1 MSLKEI
7 LNNDIKSAMKAKD
20 KETLAVL
27 RMIKTAVQ
35 AAEIDKKEELNVE
48 EELTILAR
56 EAKQRRESLAE
67 FVKAGRDELVAKT
80 ETEIEI
86 VERYLPKQ
94 LSVEEVKEVIAT
106 VAEKIGATTQK
117 EFGKLMGAVMQE
129 LKGKENVVLFCR
141 RGIRAGKA
149 QDILKKHNIA
159 AVNGKTVEHIKSLQ
173 KVNLADKLTF
183 RNDKQTTYF
192 VKDGQ
197 NKHENL

>member
-35 AAEIDKKEELNVE
+35 AAEIDKKEELNAE

-80 ETEIEI
+80 EAEIEI

-129 LKGKENVVLFCR
+129 LKGKADGNVIKEQV
-141 RGIRAGKA
+141 RAHLG
-149 QDILKKHNIA
+149 
-159 AVNGKTVEHIKSLQ
+159 
-173 KVNLADKLTF
+173 
-183 RNDKQTTYF
+183 
-192 VKDGQ
+192 
-197 NKHENL
+197 

>member
-1 MSLKEI
+1 MSLKET
-7 LNNDIKSAMKAKD
+7 LNNDIKTAMKAKD

-35 AAEIDKKEELNVE
+35 AAEIDKKEELNAE
-48 EELTILAR
+48 EELIILAR

-80 ETEIEI
+80 EAEIEI

-129 LKGKENVVLFCR
+129 LKGKADGNVIKEQV
-141 RGIRAGKA
+141 KA
-149 QDILKKHNIA
+149 HL
-159 AVNGKTVEHIKSLQ
+159 G
-173 KVNLADKLTF
+173 
-183 RNDKQTTYF
+183 
-192 VKDGQ
+192 
-197 NKHENL
+197 

>member
-1 MSLKEI
+1 MSLKET
-7 LNNDIKSAMKAKD
+7 LNNDIKTAMKAKD

-35 AAEIDKKEELNVE
+35 AAEIDKKEELNAE

-129 LKGKENVVLFCR
+129 LKGKADGNVIKEQV
-141 RGIRAGKA
+141 KA
-149 QDILKKHNIA
+149 HL
-159 AVNGKTVEHIKSLQ
+159 E
-173 KVNLADKLTF
+173 
-183 RNDKQTTYF
+183 
-192 VKDGQ
+192 
-197 NKHENL
+197 

>member
-7 LNNDIKSAMKAKD
+7 LNNDIKTAMKAKD

-35 AAEIDKKEELNVE
+35 AAEIDKKEELNAE

-80 ETEIEI
+80 EAEIEI

-106 VAEKIGATTQK
+106 VAEKIGVTTQK

-129 LKGKENVVLFCR
+129 LKGKADGNVIKEQV
-141 RGIRAGKA
+141 KA
-149 QDILKKHNIA
+149 HL
-159 AVNGKTVEHIKSLQ
+159 G
-173 KVNLADKLTF
+173 
-183 RNDKQTTYF
+183 
-192 VKDGQ
+192 
-197 NKHENL
+197 

>member
-1 MSLKEI
+1 MSLKET
-7 LNNDIKSAMKAKD
+7 LNNDIKAAMKAKD

-35 AAEIDKKEELNVE
+35 AAEIDKKEALNPE

-80 ETEIEI
+80 EAEIEI

-106 VAEKIGATTQK
+106 IAEKIGATTQK

-129 LKGKENVVLFCR
+129 LKGKADGNVIKEQV
-141 RGIRAGKA
+141 KA
-149 QDILKKHNIA
+149 HL
-159 AVNGKTVEHIKSLQ
+159 G
-173 KVNLADKLTF
+173 
-183 RNDKQTTYF
+183 
-192 VKDGQ
+192 
-197 NKHENL
+197 

>member
-1 MSLKEI
+1 MSLKET
-7 LNNDIKSAMKAKD
+7 LNNDIKSAMKTKD

-35 AAEIDKKEELNVE
+35 AAEIDKKEELNAE

-80 ETEIEI
+80 EAEIES

-129 LKGKENVVLFCR
+129 LKGKADGNVIKEQV
-141 RGIRAGKA
+141 KA
-149 QDILKKHNIA
+149 HL
-159 AVNGKTVEHIKSLQ
+159 G
-173 KVNLADKLTF
+173 
-183 RNDKQTTYF
+183 
-192 VKDGQ
+192 
-197 NKHENL
+197 

>member
-1 MSLKEI
+1 MSLKET
-7 LNNDIKSAMKAKD
+7 LNNDIKTAMKAKD
-20 KETLAVL
+20 QETLAVL

-35 AAEIDKKEELNVE
+35 AAEIDKKEELNAE

-80 ETEIEI
+80 EAEIEI

-129 LKGKENVVLFCR
+129 LKGKADGNVIKEQV
-141 RGIRAGKA
+141 KA
-149 QDILKKHNIA
+149 HL
-159 AVNGKTVEHIKSLQ
+159 G
-173 KVNLADKLTF
+173 
-183 RNDKQTTYF
+183 
-192 VKDGQ
+192 
-197 NKHENL
+197 

>member
-1 MSLKEI
+1 MSLKET

-35 AAEIDKKEELNVE
+35 AAEIDKKEELNAE

-80 ETEIEI
+80 EAEIEI

-94 LSVEEVKEVIAT
+94 LSVEEVKEVIVT
-106 VAEKIGATTQK
+106 VAEKIGTTTQK

-129 LKGKENVVLFCR
+129 LKGKADGNVIKEQV
-141 RGIRAGKA
+141 KA
-149 QDILKKHNIA
+149 HL
-159 AVNGKTVEHIKSLQ
+159 G
-173 KVNLADKLTF
+173 
-183 RNDKQTTYF
+183 
-192 VKDGQ
+192 
-197 NKHENL
+197 

>member
-1 MSLKEI
+1 MSLKET
-7 LNNDIKSAMKAKD
+7 LNNDIKTAMKAKD

-35 AAEIDKKEELNVE
+35 AAEIDKKEELNAE

-80 ETEIEI
+80 EAEIEI

-94 LSVEEVKEVIAT
+94 LSVEEVKEVIAI

-129 LKGKENVVLFCR
+129 LKGKADGNV
-141 RGIRAGKA
+141 
-149 QDILKKHNIA
+149 
-159 AVNGKTVEHIKSLQ
+159 IKEQ
-173 KVNLADKLTF
+173 VKVHL
-183 RNDKQTTYF
+183 
-192 VKDGQ
+192 G
-197 NKHENL
+197 

>member
-1 MSLKEI
+1 MSLKET
-7 LNNDIKSAMKAKD
+7 LNNDIKTAMKAKD

-35 AAEIDKKEELNVE
+35 AAEIDKKEELNPE

-80 ETEIEI
+80 EAEIEI

-129 LKGKENVVLFCR
+129 LKGKADGNVIKEQV
-141 RGIRAGKA
+141 KA
-149 QDILKKHNIA
+149 HL
-159 AVNGKTVEHIKSLQ
+159 G
-173 KVNLADKLTF
+173 
-183 RNDKQTTYF
+183 
-192 VKDGQ
+192 
-197 NKHENL
+197 

>member
-1 MSLKEI
+1 MSLKET
-7 LNNDIKSAMKAKD
+7 LNNDIKSAMKTKD

-35 AAEIDKKEELNVE
+35 AAEIDKKEELNAE

-67 FVKAGRDELVAKT
+67 FVKAGRDELVSKT
-80 ETEIEI
+80 EAEIEI

-129 LKGKENVVLFCR
+129 LKGKADGNVIKEQV
-141 RGIRAGKA
+141 KA
-149 QDILKKHNIA
+149 HL
-159 AVNGKTVEHIKSLQ
+159 G
-173 KVNLADKLTF
+173 
-183 RNDKQTTYF
+183 
-192 VKDGQ
+192 
-197 NKHENL
+197 

>member
-1 MSLKEI
+1 MSLKET
-7 LNNDIKSAMKAKD
+7 LNNDIKTAMKAKD

-80 ETEIEI
+80 EAEIEI
-86 VERYLPKQ
+86 VEHYLPKQ

-129 LKGKENVVLFCR
+129 LKGKADGNVIKEQV
-141 RGIRAGKA
+141 KA
-149 QDILKKHNIA
+149 HL
-159 AVNGKTVEHIKSLQ
+159 G
-173 KVNLADKLTF
+173 
-183 RNDKQTTYF
+183 
-192 VKDGQ
+192 
-197 NKHENL
+197 

>member
-7 LNNDIKSAMKAKD
+7 LNNDIKTAMKAKD

-35 AAEIDKKEELNVE
+35 AAEIDKKEELNAE

-80 ETEIEI
+80 EAEIEI

-94 LSVEEVKEVIAT
+94 LSLEEVKEVIAT

-129 LKGKENVVLFCR
+129 LKGKADGNVIKEQV
-141 RGIRAGKA
+141 KA
-149 QDILKKHNIA
+149 HL
-159 AVNGKTVEHIKSLQ
+159 GE
-173 KVNLADKLTF
+173 
-183 RNDKQTTYF
+183 
-192 VKDGQ
+192 
-197 NKHENL
+197 

>member
-7 LNNDIKSAMKAKD
+7 LNNDIKSAMKTKD

-35 AAEIDKKEELNVE
+35 AAEIDKKEELNAE

-80 ETEIEI
+80 EAEIEI

-129 LKGKENVVLFCR
+129 LKGKADGNVIKEQV
-141 RGIRAGKA
+141 KA
-149 QDILKKHNIA
+149 HL
-159 AVNGKTVEHIKSLQ
+159 G
-173 KVNLADKLTF
+173 
-183 RNDKQTTYF
+183 
-192 VKDGQ
+192 
-197 NKHENL
+197 

>member
-1 MSLKEI
+1 MILKET
-7 LNNDIKSAMKAKD
+7 LNNDIKTAMKAKD

-35 AAEIDKKEELNVE
+35 AAEIDKKEELNAE

-80 ETEIEI
+80 EAEIEI

-129 LKGKENVVLFCR
+129 LKGKADGNVIKEQV
-141 RGIRAGKA
+141 KA
-149 QDILKKHNIA
+149 HL
-159 AVNGKTVEHIKSLQ
+159 G
-173 KVNLADKLTF
+173 
-183 RNDKQTTYF
+183 
-192 VKDGQ
+192 
-197 NKHENL
+197 

>member
-1 MSLKEI
+1 MSLKETI
-7 LNNDIKSAMKAKD
+7 NNDIKTAMKAKD

-35 AAEIDKKEELNVE
+35 AAEIDKKEELNAE

-80 ETEIEI
+80 EAEIEI

-94 LSVEEVKEVIAT
+94 LSVEEVQEVIAT

-129 LKGKENVVLFCR
+129 LKGKADGNVIKEQV
-141 RGIRAGKA
+141 KA
-149 QDILKKHNIA
+149 HL
-159 AVNGKTVEHIKSLQ
+159 G
-173 KVNLADKLTF
+173 
-183 RNDKQTTYF
+183 
-192 VKDGQ
+192 
-197 NKHENL
+197 

>member
-80 ETEIEI
+80 EAEIEI

-129 LKGKENVVLFCR
+129 LKGKADGNVIKEQV
-141 RGIRAGKA
+141 KA
-149 QDILKKHNIA
+149 HL
-159 AVNGKTVEHIKSLQ
+159 G
-173 KVNLADKLTF
+173 
-183 RNDKQTTYF
+183 
-192 VKDGQ
+192 
-197 NKHENL
+197 

>member
-1 MSLKEI
+1 MSLKETI
-7 LNNDIKSAMKAKD
+7 NNDIKTAMKAKD

-27 RMIKTAVQ
+27 RMIKSAIQ
-35 AAEIDKKEELNVE
+35 AAEIDKKEELNAE

-80 ETEIEI
+80 EAEIEI

-129 LKGKENVVLFCR
+129 LKGKADGNVIKEQV
-141 RGIRAGKA
+141 KA
-149 QDILKKHNIA
+149 HL
-159 AVNGKTVEHIKSLQ
+159 G
-173 KVNLADKLTF
+173 
-183 RNDKQTTYF
+183 
-192 VKDGQ
+192 
-197 NKHENL
+197 

>member
-1 MSLKEI
+1 MSLKET
-7 LNNDIKSAMKAKD
+7 LNNDIKTAMKAKD

-35 AAEIDKKEELNVE
+35 AAEIDKKEELIAE

-80 ETEIEI
+80 EAEIEI

-129 LKGKENVVLFCR
+129 LKGKADGNVIKEQV
-141 RGIRAGKA
+141 KA
-149 QDILKKHNIA
+149 HL
-159 AVNGKTVEHIKSLQ
+159 G
-173 KVNLADKLTF
+173 
-183 RNDKQTTYF
+183 
-192 VKDGQ
+192 
-197 NKHENL
+197 

>member
-1 MSLKEI
+1 MSLKET
-7 LNNDIKSAMKAKD
+7 LNNDIKTAMKAKD

-35 AAEIDKKEELNVE
+35 AAEIDKKEELNPE

-67 FVKAGRDELVAKT
+67 FVKAGRNELVAKT
-80 ETEIEI
+80 EAEIEI

-129 LKGKENVVLFCR
+129 LKGKADGNVIKEQV
-141 RGIRAGKA
+141 KA
-149 QDILKKHNIA
+149 HL
-159 AVNGKTVEHIKSLQ
+159 G
-173 KVNLADKLTF
+173 
-183 RNDKQTTYF
+183 
-192 VKDGQ
+192 
-197 NKHENL
+197 

>member
-1 MSLKEI
+1 MSLKET
-7 LNNDIKSAMKAKD
+7 LNNDIKIAMKAKD

-35 AAEIDKKEELNVE
+35 AAEIDKKEELNAE

-67 FVKAGRDELVAKT
+67 FVKAERDELVAKT
-80 ETEIEI
+80 EAEIEI

-129 LKGKENVVLFCR
+129 LKGKADGNVIKEQV
-141 RGIRAGKA
+141 KA
-149 QDILKKHNIA
+149 HL
-159 AVNGKTVEHIKSLQ
+159 G
-173 KVNLADKLTF
+173 
-183 RNDKQTTYF
+183 
-192 VKDGQ
+192 
-197 NKHENL
+197 

>member
-1 MSLKEI
+1 MSLKET

-35 AAEIDKKEELNVE
+35 AAEIDKKEELNAE

-80 ETEIEI
+80 EAEIEI

-117 EFGKLMGAVMQE
+117 EFGKLMGAVIQE
-129 LKGKENVVLFCR
+129 LKGKADGNVIKEQV
-141 RGIRAGKA
+141 KA
-149 QDILKKHNIA
+149 HL
-159 AVNGKTVEHIKSLQ
+159 G
-173 KVNLADKLTF
+173 
-183 RNDKQTTYF
+183 
-192 VKDGQ
+192 
-197 NKHENL
+197 

>member
-7 LNNDIKSAMKAKD
+7 LNNDIKAAMKAKD

-35 AAEIDKKEELNVE
+35 AAEIDKK

-80 ETEIEI
+80 EAEIEI

-129 LKGKENVVLFCR
+129 LKGKADGNVIKEQV
-141 RGIRAGKA
+141 KA
-149 QDILKKHNIA
+149 HL
-159 AVNGKTVEHIKSLQ
+159 G
-173 KVNLADKLTF
+173 
-183 RNDKQTTYF
+183 
-192 VKDGQ
+192 
-197 NKHENL
+197 

>member
-1 MSLKEI
+1 MSLKET
-7 LNNDIKSAMKAKD
+7 LNNDIKTAMKAKD

-35 AAEIDKKEELNVE
+35 AAEIDKKEDLNAE

-80 ETEIEI
+80 EAEIEI

-94 LSVEEVKEVIAT
+94 LSVEEVKEVITT

-129 LKGKENVVLFCR
+129 LKGKADGNVIKEQV
-141 RGIRAGKA
+141 KA
-149 QDILKKHNIA
+149 HL
-159 AVNGKTVEHIKSLQ
+159 G
-173 KVNLADKLTF
+173 
-183 RNDKQTTYF
+183 
-192 VKDGQ
+192 
-197 NKHENL
+197 

>member
-1 MSLKEI
+1 MSLKET
-7 LNNDIKSAMKAKD
+7 LNNDIKTAMKAKD

-35 AAEIDKKEELNVE
+35 AAEIDKKEELNAE

-67 FVKAGRDELVAKT
+67 FVKAGRDELVSKT
-80 ETEIEI
+80 EAEIEI

-94 LSVEEVKEVIAT
+94 LSVEEVKEIIAT

-129 LKGKENVVLFCR
+129 LKGKADGNVIKEQV
-141 RGIRAGKA
+141 KA
-149 QDILKKHNIA
+149 HL
-159 AVNGKTVEHIKSLQ
+159 E
-173 KVNLADKLTF
+173 
-183 RNDKQTTYF
+183 
-192 VKDGQ
+192 
-197 NKHENL
+197 

>member
-7 LNNDIKSAMKAKD
+7 LNNDIKKAMKAKD

-35 AAEIDKKEELNVE
+35 AAEIDKKEELNAE

-67 FVKAGRDELVAKT
+67 FVKAGRDGLVAKT

-129 LKGKENVVLFCR
+129 LKGKADGNVIKEQV
-141 RGIRAGKA
+141 KA
-149 QDILKKHNIA
+149 HL
-159 AVNGKTVEHIKSLQ
+159 G
-173 KVNLADKLTF
+173 
-183 RNDKQTTYF
+183 
-192 VKDGQ
+192 
-197 NKHENL
+197 

>member
-35 AAEIDKKEELNVE
+35 AAEIDKKEELNAE

-80 ETEIEI
+80 EAEIEI

-129 LKGKENVVLFCR
+129 LKGKADGNVIKEQV
-141 RGIRAGKA
+141 KA
-149 QDILKKHNIA
+149 HL
-159 AVNGKTVEHIKSLQ
+159 G
-173 KVNLADKLTF
+173 
-183 RNDKQTTYF
+183 
-192 VKDGQ
+192 
-197 NKHENL
+197 

>member
-1 MSLKEI
+1 MSLKET
-7 LNNDIKSAMKAKD
+7 LNNDIKSAMKTKD

-35 AAEIDKKEELNVE
+35 AAEIDKKEELIAE

-80 ETEIEI
+80 EAEIEI

-129 LKGKENVVLFCR
+129 LKGKADGNVIKEQV
-141 RGIRAGKA
+141 KA
-149 QDILKKHNIA
+149 HL
-159 AVNGKTVEHIKSLQ
+159 G
-173 KVNLADKLTF
+173 
-183 RNDKQTTYF
+183 
-192 VKDGQ
+192 
-197 NKHENL
+197 

>member
-1 MSLKEI
+1 MSLKVT
-7 LNNDIKSAMKAKD
+7 LNNDIKAAMKAKD

-35 AAEIDKKEELNVE
+35 AAEIDKKEELNAE

-80 ETEIEI
+80 EAEIEI

-106 VAEKIGATTQK
+106 VAEKIGVTTQK

-129 LKGKENVVLFCR
+129 LKGKADGNVIKEQV
-141 RGIRAGKA
+141 KA
-149 QDILKKHNIA
+149 HL
-159 AVNGKTVEHIKSLQ
+159 G
-173 KVNLADKLTF
+173 
-183 RNDKQTTYF
+183 
-192 VKDGQ
+192 
-197 NKHENL
+197 

>member
-1 MSLKEI
+1 MSLKET
-7 LNNDIKSAMKAKD
+7 LNNDIKTAMKAKD

-35 AAEIDKKEELNVE
+35 AAEIDKKEELNPE

-80 ETEIEI
+80 EAEIEI

-94 LSVEEVKEVIAT
+94 LSVEEVKEVIAN

-129 LKGKENVVLFCR
+129 LKGKADGNVIKEQV
-141 RGIRAGKA
+141 KA
-149 QDILKKHNIA
+149 HL
-159 AVNGKTVEHIKSLQ
+159 G
-173 KVNLADKLTF
+173 
-183 RNDKQTTYF
+183 
-192 VKDGQ
+192 
-197 NKHENL
+197 

>member
-1 MSLKEI
+1 MTLKETI
-7 LNNDIKSAMKAKD
+7 NNDIKTAMKAKD

-35 AAEIDKKEELNVE
+35 AAEIDKKEELNAE

-80 ETEIEI
+80 EAEIEI

-129 LKGKENVVLFCR
+129 LKGKADGNV
-141 RGIRAGKA
+141 
-149 QDILKKHNIA
+149 
-159 AVNGKTVEHIKSLQ
+159 IKEQ
-173 KVNLADKLTF
+173 
-183 RNDKQTTYF
+183 
-192 VKDGQ
+192 VKDHLG
-197 NKHENL
+197 

>member
-1 MSLKEI
+1 MSLKET
-7 LNNDIKSAMKAKD
+7 LNNDIKTAMKAKD

-35 AAEIDKKEELNVE
+35 AAEIDKKEALNPE

-67 FVKAGRDELVAKT
+67 FVKAGRNELVAKT
-80 ETEIEI
+80 EAEIEI

-129 LKGKENVVLFCR
+129 LKGKADGNVIKEQV
-141 RGIRAGKA
+141 KA
-149 QDILKKHNIA
+149 HL
-159 AVNGKTVEHIKSLQ
+159 G
-173 KVNLADKLTF
+173 
-183 RNDKQTTYF
+183 
-192 VKDGQ
+192 
-197 NKHENL
+197 

>member
-1 MSLKEI
+1 MSLKET
-7 LNNDIKSAMKAKD
+7 LNNDIKTAMKAKD

-35 AAEIDKKEELNVE
+35 AAEIDKKEELNAD

-80 ETEIEI
+80 EAEIEI

-129 LKGKENVVLFCR
+129 LKGKADGNVIKEQV
-141 RGIRAGKA
+141 KA
-149 QDILKKHNIA
+149 HL
-159 AVNGKTVEHIKSLQ
+159 G
-173 KVNLADKLTF
+173 
-183 RNDKQTTYF
+183 
-192 VKDGQ
+192 
-197 NKHENL
+197 

>member
-1 MSLKEI
+1 MMSLKET
-7 LNNDIKSAMKAKD
+7 LNNDIKTAMKAKD

-27 RMIKTAVQ
+27 RMIKTAIQ
-35 AAEIDKKEELNVE
+35 AAEIDKKEALNPE

-67 FVKAGRDELVAKT
+67 FVKAGRNELVAKT
-80 ETEIEI
+80 EAEIEI

-129 LKGKENVVLFCR
+129 LKGKADGNVIKEQV
-141 RGIRAGKA
+141 KA
-149 QDILKKHNIA
+149 HL
-159 AVNGKTVEHIKSLQ
+159 G
-173 KVNLADKLTF
+173 
-183 RNDKQTTYF
+183 
-192 VKDGQ
+192 
-197 NKHENL
+197 